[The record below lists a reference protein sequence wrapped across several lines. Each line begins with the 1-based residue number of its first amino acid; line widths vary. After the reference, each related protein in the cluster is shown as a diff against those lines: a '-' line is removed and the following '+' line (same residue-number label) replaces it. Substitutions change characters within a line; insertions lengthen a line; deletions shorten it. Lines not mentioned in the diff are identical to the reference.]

1 MRNRTASEKRRGNK
15 YEVRE
20 REKGREEIR
29 QKEIRLRKIDPIKGK
44 ETRGYEK
51 MTRGEKKTPRK
62 KEEHVT

>member
-29 QKEIRLRKIDPIKGK
+29 QKEIRLRKMDSK
-44 ETRGYEK
+44 E
-51 MTRGEKKTPRK
+51 RK
-62 KEEHVT
+62 QEDMKR